1 MIPCQ
6 ACGRPNAEDA
16 RFCFSCGASLSRAPP
31 VKVEVK
37 SPLTGMIQ
45 GMQAQS
51 LAPPPIL
58 PPRQIQSPG
67 SCYYHHDLPAA
78 FVCARCGRSIC
89 AGCNKPYG
97 ALSFCTECY
106 WSIST
111 KLGSSQYQQQ
121 YSQYPQQYGQ
131 YPPYPTYQQPEQGHS
146 WFPF

>member
-6 ACGRPNAEDA
+6 ACGRPNAEDP
-16 RFCFSCGASLSRAPP
+16 RFCFIFRASLSRAPP

-37 SPLTGMIQ
+37 SPLAGMMP
-45 GMQAQS
+45 GVQAPS
-51 LAPPPIL
+51 PSPPPIL

-89 AGCNKPYG
+89 AGCNKQYG
-97 ALSFCTECY
+97 ALSFCTECF

-111 KLGSSQYQQQ
+111 KLGSGQQQ

-131 YPPYPTYQQPEQGHS
+131 YPPYPVYQQPEQGHS

>member
-37 SPLTGMIQ
+37 SPLTGQVVGSQ
-45 GMQAQS
+45 GPSPFA
-51 LAPPPIL
+51 APPIYT
-58 PPRQIQSPG
+58 PRQIQTPG
-67 SCYYHHDLPAA
+67 SCFYHHDLPAA

-89 AGCNKPYG
+89 AGCNKQYG

-106 WSIST
+106 WSISS
-111 KLGSSQYQQQ
+111 KFGS
-121 YSQYPQQYGQ
+121 SQYPQQYNPYNQ
-131 YPPYPTYQQPEQGHS
+131 YPQYPVYQQPEQSHS
-146 WFPF
+146 WLPF